1 MFTYHYKKSRFYNF
15 KMNFV
20 FGNVKIRN
28 VSLIF
33 FFLICSPKVMW
44 TSKLVK
50 AKKSTLTISR
60 ISMHVD
66 DGNIP
71 WKSCLSVTN
80 YPGLNKNS
88 AWKLIR
94 LKLLSNPKPLSPI
107 TPPEKLPRWVNT
119 KQKQSRSWRGTA
131 RHPQNKHQANCV
143 NGSKKKG
150 LYFNI
155 VDNITPGTICIRD
168 SRHTIYISKVVSM
181 LMGKWRKSC
190 ACAFWQNNTKT
201 SKNLR
206 LSFHCLNYYRRYIR

>member
-28 VSLIF
+28 ISLIF

-155 VDNITPGTICIRD
+155 VDNVTPGTICIRD
-168 SRHTIYISKVVSM
+168 SRHTIYISSFDADGEVKKIMCVRV
-181 LMGKWRKSC
+181 L
-190 ACAFWQNNTKT
+190 TK
-201 SKNLR
+201 
-206 LSFHCLNYYRRYIR
+206 

>member
-28 VSLIF
+28 ISLIF

-168 SRHTIYISKVVSM
+168 SGSYYLHIQSSFDADGEVKKIMCVRV
-181 LMGKWRKSC
+181 L
-190 ACAFWQNNTKT
+190 TK
-201 SKNLR
+201 
-206 LSFHCLNYYRRYIR
+206 